1 MLIADVCFNQQS
13 AINNQQFQ
21 FNSTIRAMQNSVGLP
36 GTLLTHTIAG
46 ARLEGA
52 IRAASVAFFVALTAT
67 AAQVSIP
74 LPFTPVP
81 LTLQPMVVL
90 LGGTVLG
97 ARLGMS
103 AQILYLLLGIV
114 GLPVFAASPVL
125 PQGALRLLGPTG
137 GYLMSYP
144 FAAFV
149 AGWFAER
156 GLDRR
161 YLTSLLAMACGLA
174 VIFFGGVMWLA
185 FFARPAVGLD
195 AALRTG
201 LYPFVP
207 VDIFKLLVAAAVTP
221 GLWKLL
227 GSNR

>member
-1 MLIADVCFNQQS
+1 
-13 AINNQQFQ
+13 
-21 FNSTIRAMQNSVGLP
+21 MQNSVGLP
-36 GTLLTHTIAG
+36 GTLLTSVVAG
-46 ARLEGA
+46 VRMEGA
-52 IRAASVAFFVALTAT
+52 IRAASVALFVALTAA

-90 LGGTVLG
+90 LGGAVLG

-103 AQILYLLLGIV
+103 AQVLYLLLGIT

-125 PQGALRLLGPTG
+125 PQGALRLIGPTG

-149 AGWFAER
+149 AGSLAER

-161 YLTSLLAMACGLA
+161 YLTSLLAMACGLT
-174 VIFFGGVMWLA
+174 VIFFGGVTWLA
-185 FFARPAVGLD
+185 FFARPAVGLG

-207 VDIFKLLVAAAVTP
+207 VDIFKLLVASAVTP